1 MPPTPEQVLAVNGA
15 LLLGQ
20 SSPGETERYV
30 HRLPDQTLA
39 QRTRAA
45 IDHAFPAGPVSPAQ
59 HGADQAG
66 AVFSSGVCG
75 WACRRCGLGGLKR
88 GPACGPDTI
97 PRPRMPSSVR
107 VRRQGLEPR
116 TRGLRVR
123 CSANSAVPD
132 NAV

>member
-1 MPPTPEQVLAVNGA
+1 MPAPAGVFSMVGILLSTSYAGGVPFKEITV
-15 LLLGQ
+15 LLGQ

-88 GPACGPDTI
+88 GPACGPD
-97 PRPRMPSSVR
+97 
-107 VRRQGLEPR
+107 
-116 TRGLRVR
+116 
-123 CSANSAVPD
+123 NS
-132 NAV
+132 